1 MQNIKVIIV
10 EDEII
15 VAKDISY
22 TLEEIGCTVLGIM
35 MEGEKVIPFLEKEL
49 PDIILMDIMLQGTLN
64 GVEVVQRINKMY
76 DIPVIYLT
84 ANTDDHSFELAKSTQ
99 PFAFIEKPFKKK
111 TLIRTLEL
119 LIERIAKERST
130 SARESFLLNDRIFLR
145 EGNKMVKVHLEDIL
159 FIEAERA
166 YCRVKTEQKNFLLTS
181 SLNNLA
187 PKLPPSYF
195 MRIHR
200 SYIVNLQKIDSI
212 EDNFVKIKQENIPV
226 SRSYWKAFL
235 NRVNVI

>member
-1 MQNIKVIIV
+1 MHNIKVVIV

-22 TLEEIGCTVLGIM
+22 TLEELGCTVLGII
-35 MEGEKVIPFLEKEL
+35 MEGEKVVPFLEKEL

-64 GVEVVQRINKMY
+64 GIEVVQLINKIY

-84 ANTDDHSFELAKSTQ
+84 ANTDDHSFELAKATQ
-99 PFAFIEKPFKKK
+99 PFAFIEKPFKRKV
-111 TLIRTLEL
+111 LIRTLEL
-119 LIERIAKERST
+119 LIERIAKERAT
-130 SARESFLLNDRIFLR
+130 AVEESFLLNDRIFLR

-166 YCRVKTEQKNFLLTS
+166 YCRIKTEGKTFLLTS
-181 SLNNLA
+181 SLNGLA
-187 PKLPPSYF
+187 PKLPPTYF

-212 EDNFVKIKQENIPV
+212 EDNFVKIKNENIPV